1 MIFDAVVLGAGP
13 SGCAAAT
20 ALARAGRSVL
30 LVDRDPEPRF
40 KIGES
45 LLPWNLPLFEE
56 LGLMEK
62 IEAAGFQ
69 RKFGALFTNEATGG
83 TRQVARPRRSL
94 LQPDDAF
101 PVRARAPIRAAA
113 RAGAARFD
121 RLTGPA
127 GLTRSVESSRASARS
142 RATVFPVPGTTRRA
156 ATSAR
161 GTRTNRRDAIRGCG
175 TVRRRVAIC
184 SLS

>member
-1 MIFDAVVLGAGP
+1 MARLVADPDREGDVLVAPATPPGASALAVV
-13 SGCAAAT
+13 
-20 ALARAGRSVL
+20 
-30 LVDRDPEPRF
+30 
-40 KIGES
+40 
-45 LLPWNLPLFEE
+45 
-56 LGLMEK
+56 
-62 IEAAGFQ
+62 
-69 RKFGALFTNEATGG
+69 
-83 TRQVARPRRSL
+83 
-94 LQPDDAF
+94 
-101 PVRARAPIRAAA
+101 
-113 RAGAARFD
+113 